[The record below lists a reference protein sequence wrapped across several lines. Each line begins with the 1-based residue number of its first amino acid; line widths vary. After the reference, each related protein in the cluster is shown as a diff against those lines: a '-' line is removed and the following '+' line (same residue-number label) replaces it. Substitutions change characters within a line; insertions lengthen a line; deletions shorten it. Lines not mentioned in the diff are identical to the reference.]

1 MYICIINLKRI
12 IMKVLRTVG
21 DVQLNEGQLMAKGL
35 NNLFNTKTKELSFW
49 LDDDFKDELL
59 KLSDDEFLDIANTQF
74 KNAAIV

>member
-1 MYICIINLKRI
+1 
-12 IMKVLRTVG
+12 MKVLRTVG

>member
-1 MYICIINLKRI
+1 
-12 IMKVLRTVG
+12 MKVLRTVG

-35 NNLFNTKTKELSFW
+35 NNLFNVETKELSFW
-49 LDDDFKDELL
+49 FDDDFKDELL

>member
-1 MYICIINLKRI
+1 
-12 IMKVLRTVG
+12 MKVLRTVG

-49 LDDDFKDELL
+49 VDDDFKDELL

-74 KNAAIV
+74 KNANWV